1 MFNMYGSIIQKN
13 IGPAG
18 YHKDHKDRQS
28 YLDHS
33 AFLPYLNNEKQHNR
47 FYSNKENFE
56 KLNHLTMVKFI
67 YDPIIYPIESS
78 WFGEVAENGE
88 IIKMEETLIY

>member
-1 MFNMYGSIIQKN
+1 
-13 IGPAG
+13 
-18 YHKDHKDRQS
+18 
-28 YLDHS
+28 
-33 AFLPYLNNEKQHNR
+33 
-47 FYSNKENFE
+47 
-56 KLNHLTMVKFI
+56 MVKFI